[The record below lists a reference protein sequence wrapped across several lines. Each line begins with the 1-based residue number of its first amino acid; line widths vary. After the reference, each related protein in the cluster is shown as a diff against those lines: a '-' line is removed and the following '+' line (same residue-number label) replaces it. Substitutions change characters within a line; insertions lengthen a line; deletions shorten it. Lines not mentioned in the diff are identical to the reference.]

1 MQTTSTTTAA
11 ATVNKVVALT
21 RVFRLGSLSLA
32 DPNAALPPEEAM
44 QLYALSYPV
53 IVTSTLGDPFVEGD
67 STLVYPINKGEVK
80 TKG

>member
-1 MQTTSTTTAA
+1 MQATSNTAA
-11 ATVNKVVALT
+11 GTDNKVVALT

-53 IVTSTLGDPFVEGD
+53 IMTSTLGDPFVENEY
-67 STLVYPINKGEVK
+67 LVYPINKGEVK
-80 TKG
+80 PKR

>member
-1 MQTTSTTTAA
+1 MQTTSTTDAGTG
-11 ATVNKVVALT
+11 NKIVALT

-44 QLYALSYPV
+44 QLYAMSYPV

-67 STLVYPINKGEVK
+67 TLVYPINKGEVK